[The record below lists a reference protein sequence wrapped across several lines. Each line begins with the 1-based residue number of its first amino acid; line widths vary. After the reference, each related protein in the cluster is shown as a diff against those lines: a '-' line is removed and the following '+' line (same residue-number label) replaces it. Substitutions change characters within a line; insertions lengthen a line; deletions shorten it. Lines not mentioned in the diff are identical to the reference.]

1 MLKLS
6 SGPSSPL
13 SYPTYP
19 YPMHGVVSS
28 HLSGLAPSSPFE
40 GALSP
45 VLHSPRFSP
54 HSAPTIG
61 LQQQHAPVPLDA
73 MNTETEHWLVVGK
86 EEAEQLDNPSASATQ
101 AAADQP
107 SHDSNMVVTFPPG
120 SYIVVPG
127 VEVGRNAWFKAQKC
141 TCNTYRHGFLR
152 VRRPA
157 TIRVSATPGY
167 PTLTKTRDQ
176 S

>member
-6 SGPSSPL
+6 GGPSSPL
-13 SYPTYP
+13 AHPASPYPT
-19 YPMHGVVSS
+19 HALVAS
-28 HLSGLAPSSPFE
+28 HLSGLAGSSPFD
-40 GALSP
+40 GAPSNP
-45 VLHSPRFSP
+45 ILHSTRISP
-54 HSAPTIG
+54 DLG
-61 LQQQHAPVPLDA
+61 LGTGAQLQHAPVVLDA

-86 EEAEQLDNPSASATQ
+86 EEAEQVDDPSAVEGGG
-101 AAADQP
+101 DQP
-107 SHDSNMVVTFPPG
+107 RHDSNMVVTFPPG